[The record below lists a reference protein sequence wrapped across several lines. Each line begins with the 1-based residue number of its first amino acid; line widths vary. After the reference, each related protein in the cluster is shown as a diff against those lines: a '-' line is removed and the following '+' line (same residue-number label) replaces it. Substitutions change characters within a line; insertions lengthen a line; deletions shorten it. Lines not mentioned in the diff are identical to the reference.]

1 MGKVLKN
8 AGYWLTAYSLAA
20 VMVLLAIA
28 LRLTIIGV
36 IIGFIVYVVVLMLR
50 ALGAM

>member
-8 AGYWLTAYSLAA
+8 AGYRLTAYSLAA
-20 VMVLLAIA
+20 VLVMFAIA
-28 LRLTIIGV
+28 LRLTVIGV

-50 ALGAM
+50 ALGAL

>member
-20 VMVLLAIA
+20 VIILLVIA
-28 LRLTIIGV
+28 LRLAVVGV
-36 IIGFIVYVVVLMLR
+36 VIGFIVYVVMLMLR
-50 ALGAM
+50 ALGVM

>member
-8 AGYWLTAYSLAA
+8 AGYCLTAYSLTA

-28 LRLTIIGV
+28 LRLAFVGV
-36 IIGFIVYVVVLMLR
+36 VIGFIVYVVVLMLR
-50 ALGAM
+50 ALGVM